1 MNFARRM
8 LPAFCLAVLFTGLIG
23 LSSLPCSAQST
34 PAQTAPASTAAPAQP
49 ASTQAYSLPP
59 DKLAKAITLS
69 HIRTALDIAGSL
81 WGLAVLWILLATRWA
96 AGLAAWAERLF
107 RRRWM
112 QGLLFFAAFLVI
124 STLAGLP
131 LDAIGHAVS
140 RHYGISVQGWG
151 SWTGDLAKSLGLSLL
166 FGTPVLLLFNW
177 LVRVSARRYWLWI
190 WLFSLPLILL
200 SVLAS
205 PLLEPIFNK
214 FEPLIKTHPALVA
227 RLETVVART
236 GSKIAPDRMFL
247 MKASEKSNGL
257 NAYVTGIGATKR
269 FVMWDTATDRLPDD
283 EVLFIFGHESGHYV
297 LNHIPKELA
306 GSTAGMFFVFWGS
319 AAIAGWLARRFG
331 ARWGLADTLGA
342 PSFASVAKG
351 GNDEVA
357 GVPSFAS
364 VAKGGNDD
372 VTGAP
377 SFASVAKG
385 GNDEVTGCDAGTAP
399 LASRQGFLVLLFA
412 LSVASLILQPAGNSF
427 SRHFEHEADV
437 YGQEAIHGLVAD
449 PQKTAVS
456 AFNHLG
462 EAWLED
468 PNPSPFIEFWEY
480 SHPSVQTRANF
491 ALHYDPW
498 ANGGHGRFFDK

>member
-1 MNFARRM
+1 MKFALRM
-8 LPAFCLAVLFTGLIG
+8 LPAFYLAVLLTGLIG
-23 LSSLPCSAQST
+23 LSSLPCSAQ
-34 PAQTAPASTAAPAQP
+34 PAPATTAAPAQP
-49 ASTQAYSLPP
+49 ANSQAYNLPP
-59 DKLAKAITLS
+59 DKLAKAISLNRIWTTLYF
-69 HIRTALDIAGSL
+69 AGPL

-96 AGLAAWAERLF
+96 AGLAAWTERLL

-124 STLAGLP
+124 TTLASLP
-131 LDAIGHAVS
+131 LGAIGHAVS

-151 SWTGDLAKSLGLSLL
+151 SWIADLAKSLGLSLL

-177 LVRVSARRYWLWI
+177 LVRVSPRRYWAWI
-190 WLFSLPLILL
+190 WLISLPLILL

-214 FEPLIKTHPALVA
+214 FEPLIKTHPALVV

-236 GSKIAPDRMFL
+236 GTKIAPDRMFL

-297 LNHIPKELA
+297 LNHIPQELA
-306 GSTAGMFFVFWGS
+306 GMAAGLFFVFWGS
-319 AAIAGWLARRFG
+319 AAFAGWLARRFG
-331 ARWGLADTLGA
+331 ARWGLTDTLGA
-342 PSFASVAKG
+342 PSFAFVAKG
-351 GNDEVA
+351 GNPETN
-357 GVPSFAS
+357 S
-364 VAKGGNDD
+364 
-372 VTGAP
+372 
-377 SFASVAKG
+377 
-385 GNDEVTGCDAGTAP
+385 EDAETAP

-412 LSVASLILQPAGNSF
+412 LSAANLILQPAGNSF

-491 ALHYDPW
+491 AMHYDPW

>member
-1 MNFARRM
+1 MKYARRM
-8 LPAFCLAVLFTGLIG
+8 LPALCLAVLFTGLF
-23 LSSLPCSAQST
+23 SLPCLAQ
-34 PAQTAPASTAAPAQP
+34 PAPASTAAPAQP
-49 ASTQAYSLPP
+49 TSTQAYNPPP

-96 AGLAAWAERLF
+96 ANLAAWAERLL

-124 STLAGLP
+124 TTLAGLP
-131 LDAIGHAVS
+131 LDTIGHAVS
-140 RHYGISVQGWG
+140 RHYGISIQGWG
-151 SWTGDLAKSLGLSLL
+151 SWTDDLAKSLGLSLL

-177 LVRVSARRYWLWI
+177 LVRVSPRRYWAWI
-190 WLFSLPLILL
+190 WLVSLPLVLI
-200 SVLAS
+200 SVLAE

-214 FEPLIKTHPALVA
+214 FEPLIKTHPALVV

-236 GSKIAPDRMFL
+236 GIKIAPDRMFL

-297 LNHIPKELA
+297 LNHIPKELV
-306 GSTAGMFFVFWGS
+306 GMTAGMFFVFWGS

-331 ARWGLADTLGA
+331 ARWQLGEIRVGQNTLGA

-357 GVPSFAS
+357 G
-364 VAKGGNDD
+364 
-372 VTGAP
+372 
-377 SFASVAKG
+377 
-385 GNDEVTGCDAGTAP
+385 CDADTAP

-412 LSVASLILQPAGNSF
+412 LSAANLILQPAGNSF

-437 YGQEAIHGLVAD
+437 YGQEAIHGLVTD

-491 ALHYDPW
+491 AQHYDPW
-498 ANGGHGRFFDK
+498 TNGGRGRFFDR

>member
-1 MNFARRM
+1 M
-8 LPAFCLAVLFTGLIG
+8 LPALGLALLLTGLIG
-23 LSSLPCSAQST
+23 LSSLPCSSQF
-34 PAQTAPASTAAPAQP
+34 APAPTAAAPAHP

-96 AGLAAWAERLF
+96 ANLAAWVERLL
-107 RRRWM
+107 RRHWL
-112 QGLLFFAAFLVI
+112 QGLLFFAVFLVI
-124 STLAGLP
+124 TALAGLP

-177 LVRVSARRYWLWI
+177 LVRVYPRSYWFRI
-190 WLFSLPLILL
+190 WLFTLPLILIT
-200 SVLAS
+200 VLAS
-205 PLLEPIFNK
+205 PLLAPIFNK

-227 RLETVVART
+227 QLETVVART
-236 GSKIAPDRMFL
+236 GTKIAPERMFL

-269 FVMWDTATDRLPDD
+269 FVLWDTATDRLPDD

-297 LNHIPKELA
+297 LNHIPQELA
-306 GSTAGMFFVFWGS
+306 GMAAGLFFVFCGS
-319 AAIAGWLARRFG
+319 AAFAGRLARRFG
-331 ARWGLADTLGA
+331 ARWGLTDTPGA
-342 PSFASVAKG
+342 PSFAFVAKG
-351 GNDEVA
+351 GNPETNS
-357 GVPSFAS
+357 G
-364 VAKGGNDD
+364 
-372 VTGAP
+372 
-377 SFASVAKG
+377 
-385 GNDEVTGCDAGTAP
+385 DAETAQ

-412 LSVASLILQPAGNSF
+412 LSAASLILQPAGNSF
-427 SRHFEHEADV
+427 SRHFEHQADV

-480 SHPSVQTRANF
+480 NHPSVQTRANF
-491 ALHYDPW
+491 AQHYDPW
-498 ANGGHGRFFDK
+498 ANGGHGGSLTSSDPKGRRTFFAAIRRL